1 MSSLPWAVAQPASAA
16 LAAARRGAGAIRRG
30 EGDAGA
36 DSLRAPEPACELTAH
51 SGRLR
56 APREPVRPSNA
67 RAQSSQGSLSQ
78 ARRQVGHARGRYPA
92 PSSLCGRDLVARL
105 SGWWG
110 ESRPC
115 PQVSIAPSPTHPPRA
130 AQHCPRIRGSRSH
143 HPTDSPPAAVPR
155 APLGCA
161 LAAPPPPLA
170 PRPCGTATPPWRPT
184 FWACTRISVTWRGR
198 CGGAAVLR
206 TALGA
211 SAPQL
216 ASAPRSRYPR
226 RRALPPRAI
235 CRPRRKGPRGQL
247 PSAATP
253 RNSESPRQEAETSA
267 PLQSA
272 CVAKN
277 LF

>member
-1 MSSLPWAVAQPASAA
+1 MERVRSAEARATLEPIASALRNLRVSSQLTA
-16 LAAARRGAGAIRRG
+16 GGCARR
-30 EGDAGA
+30 EN
-36 DSLRAPEPACELTAH
+36 P
-51 SGRLR
+51 
-56 APREPVRPSNA
+56 PSNA